1 MTPVEAVAVDTGQ
14 PVGVAATDAVA
25 FHTDSDSIG
34 ATDADIDVTALIGS
48 IQHIQV
54 VGNNVIELLLLL
66 QNQALIQQNQAMT
79 QQNQALAQ
87 QNQAFAQ
94 QNQSLAQQNL
104 SLAQHVELSGRII
117 KAVLILMIIGI
128 IIIIMNI
135 LHFTYMF

>member
-14 PVGVAATDAVA
+14 PVGVAATDAIA
-25 FHTDSDSIG
+25 FQTDSDSIG
-34 ATDADIDVTALIGS
+34 ATDADIDVTALIGGS
-48 IQHIQV
+48 AQHIQM

-66 QNQALIQQNQAMT
+66 QNQALIH
-79 QQNQALAQ
+79 QNQALAQ

-94 QNQSLAQQNL
+94 QNQSLAQQNQ
-104 SLAQHVELSGRII
+104 SLVQHVESSGRII

>member
-14 PVGVAATDAVA
+14 PVGLAATDAVA
-25 FHTDSDSIG
+25 FQTDSDSIG
-34 ATDADIDVTALIGS
+34 ASDVDIDVTALIGS
-48 IQHIQV
+48 VQHIQMM
-54 VGNNVIELLLLL
+54 GNNVIELLLLL

-87 QNQAFAQ
+87 QNQSLAQ
-94 QNQSLAQQNL
+94 QNQSLAQ
-104 SLAQHVELSGRII
+104 HVESSGRII

>member
-25 FHTDSDSIG
+25 FQTDSDSIA

-48 IQHIQV
+48 VQHIQML
-54 VGNNVIELLLLL
+54 GNNVTELLLLL

-128 IIIIMNI
+128 VIIIMNI